1 MPRGG
6 SDMPSP
12 PRAVAKLREQA
23 ARARRLA
30 AGITNAA
37 DIRLLTELA
46 DKLEAE
52 AAELERDGG

>member
-6 SDMPSP
+6 SKAPSP
-12 PRAVAKLREQA
+12 PPTVAGLREQA

-30 AGITNAA
+30 AEMTNRA
-37 DIRLLTELA
+37 DQRLLIELA

-52 AAELERDGG
+52 AAELERGGG